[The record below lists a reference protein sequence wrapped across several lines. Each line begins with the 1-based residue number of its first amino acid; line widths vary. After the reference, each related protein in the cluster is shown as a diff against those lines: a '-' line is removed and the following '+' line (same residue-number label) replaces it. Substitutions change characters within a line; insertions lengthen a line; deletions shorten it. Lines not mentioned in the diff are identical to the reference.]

1 MLGSRLL
8 TKILTDFLF
17 GIYLLNYVLKHA
29 TKHIQTRWHKYDY
42 NQNLMKKTKLILLL
56 IILTSIECYS
66 QQNGDGGTIKH
77 TAIKS
82 GIGLGSVL
90 AVVVSWER
98 NKSVLL
104 AFLHGIFSWLYVIY
118 FVLTRKPEERK

>member
-1 MLGSRLL
+1 MNKIKL
-8 TKILTDFLF
+8 TLIFLTICSLECFSQDAGNN
-17 GIYLLNYVLKHA
+17 GIRN
-29 TKHIQTRWHKYDY
+29 
-42 NQNLMKKTKLILLL
+42 
-56 IILTSIECYS
+56 
-66 QQNGDGGTIKH
+66 
-77 TAIKS
+77 TAISS

-118 FVLTRKPEERK
+118 FVLTRKPEER